1 MVPAL
6 LCLLGCQLL
15 GEVLV
20 QLTRAPVPGP
30 VLGMLLLALWLG
42 LVARGRIPAAL
53 GQTADV
59 LLAHLSLLFV
69 PAGVGVL
76 LHLERIAAEW
86 LAIVG
91 ALLLSTL
98 LAIAATAWAMRAVLR
113 RLPPPAET
121 GAPQDDGHG

>member
-15 GEVLV
+15 GEALV

-69 PAGVGVL
+69 PAGVGVM
-76 LHLERIAAEW
+76 LHFRRMADEW
-86 LAIVG
+86 LPITV
-91 ALLLSTL
+91 ALVASTF
-98 LAIAATAWAMRAVLR
+98 LAIAATALVLHALTR
-113 RLPPPAET
+113 RGRP
-121 GAPQDDGHG
+121 